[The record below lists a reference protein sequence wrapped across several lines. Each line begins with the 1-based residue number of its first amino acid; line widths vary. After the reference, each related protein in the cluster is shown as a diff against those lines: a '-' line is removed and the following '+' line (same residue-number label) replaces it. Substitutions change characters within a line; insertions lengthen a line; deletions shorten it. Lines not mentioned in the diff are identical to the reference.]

1 MIEIKSISKNYWFK
15 KVLKDVSFTVNK
27 NEITCLIGLNGTGKS
42 TTLKSIVG
50 LTPFDRGD
58 IKVDGTSVKKKRSEN
73 VSFVPDHMT
82 MPGRMKIKQAFQF
95 MKDFYPRWN
104 EERAIELVNY
114 LDLDVGQKIGEL
126 SKGNAAKLNLVLG
139 LSLNTDYV
147 LLDEPF
153 SGVDLFAKE
162 KIRALF
168 SSHFMEGRG
177 ILLTTHEIDEVEHL
191 LDHVVILSDGI
202 IVKDFY
208 PEQLRIEEGKSV
220 IDMLREVHEG

>member
-1 MIEIKSISKNYWFK
+1 MIEVKGISKKYGFK

-27 NEITCLIGLNGTGKS
+27 GEITCLIGINGTGKS

-50 LTPFDRGD
+50 LTPFDYGD
-58 IKVDGTSVKKKRSEN
+58 ILIDGISVKKKRSEN
-73 VSFVPDHMT
+73 VAFIPDHTT
-82 MPGRMKIKQAFQF
+82 MPSRMTIKQAFQF

-104 EERAIELVNY
+104 EGRARELMEY
-114 LDLDVGQKIGEL
+114 LGLSSGQKIGEL
-126 SKGNAAKLNLVLG
+126 SKGNAAKVNLILG

-153 SGVDLFAKE
+153 SGVDIFAKE

-168 SSHFMEGRG
+168 SSHFIEDRG

-191 LDHVVILSDGI
+191 LDRVVILSEGT

-208 PEQLRIEEGKSV
+208 TEQVRLDEGKS
-220 IDMLREVHEG
+220 

>member
-1 MIEIKSISKNYWFK
+1 MIEINGISKKYWFK
-15 KVLKDVSFTVNK
+15 KVLNDVSFTVNK

-50 LTPFDRGD
+50 LTPFDQGD
-58 IKVDGTSVKKKRSEN
+58 IKVDGESVKRKRSAN

-82 MPGRMKIKQAFQF
+82 MPARLKMKQVFQF

-104 EERAIELVNY
+104 EERAMELVDY
-114 LDLDVGQKIGEL
+114 LGLDMEQKIGEL
-126 SKGNAAKLNLVLG
+126 SKGNAAKVSLILG
-139 LSLNTDYV
+139 LSLDTDYV

-153 SGVDLFAKE
+153 SGVDVFAKE

-168 SSHFMEGRG
+168 SSHFIEGRG

-191 LDHVVILSDGI
+191 LDRVVILSEGT

-208 PEQLRIEEGKSV
+208 TEQVRVEEGKSV
-220 IDMLREVHEG
+220 IDILREVHEG

>member
-1 MIEIKSISKNYWFK
+1 MIEVKGISKKYGFK

-27 NEITCLIGLNGTGKS
+27 GEITCLIGINGTGKS

-58 IKVDGTSVKKKRSEN
+58 ILIDGISVKKRRSEN
-73 VSFVPDHMT
+73 VAFIPDHTT
-82 MPGRMKIKQAFQF
+82 MPSGMKIKQAFQF

-104 EERAIELVNY
+104 ERRAQELMEY
-114 LDLDVGQKIGEL
+114 LGLSGEQKIGEL
-126 SKGNAAKLNLVLG
+126 SKGNAAKVNLILG

-153 SGVDLFAKE
+153 SGVDVFAKE

-168 SSHFMEGRG
+168 SSHFIEDRG

-191 LDHVVILSDGI
+191 LDRVVILSEGT

-208 PEQLRIEEGKSV
+208 TEQVRMDEGKSV